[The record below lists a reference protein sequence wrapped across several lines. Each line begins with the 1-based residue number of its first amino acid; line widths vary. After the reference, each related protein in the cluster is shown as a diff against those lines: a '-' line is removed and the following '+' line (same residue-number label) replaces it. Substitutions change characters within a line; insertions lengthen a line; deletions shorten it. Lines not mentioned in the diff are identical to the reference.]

1 MITVNQTKLP
11 NKFSYIRLNTC
22 RQVADA
28 IKTMKIRG
36 APLIGVAAS
45 YGLALAAQKTAAKN
59 SKALLRELNSSARML
74 VATRPTGVNLRWAVE
89 RVMSKI
95 KETATVDENKRMV
108 LEEAKRIAEEDYEAN
123 LKIGEYGARLIE
135 DNDVV
140 LTHCNAGSLATAG
153 YGTALGVIKT
163 ARRQGKEVKVIATE
177 TRPLLQ
183 GARLTAFELMREKIP
198 VTLVTDN
205 MVGYLMWKRLVNK
218 VFVGADRIVRDAVLN
233 KVGTYTIA
241 VLAKENS
248 IPFYVAAPLS
258 TFDLSKTSKDIAL
271 EERNGEEVTHFGGK
285 RVAPKGVKA
294 LNIAFDVTPEKYVKA
309 VITEKGVFYPPIAGL
324 LRT

>member
-1 MITVNQTKLP
+1 
-11 NKFSYIRLNTC
+11 
-22 RQVADA
+22 
-28 IKTMKIRG
+28 MKIRG

-153 YGTALGVIKT
+153 YGTALGVIKA
-163 ARRQGKEVKVIATE
+163 ARRQGKGVKVIATE

-258 TFDLSKTSKDIAL
+258 TFDLSKTSKDIEL
-271 EERNGEEVTHFGGK
+271 EERSGEEVTHFGGK
-285 RVAPKGVKA
+285 RVAPKGVKT